1 LRKDS
6 SNTNSRPAQAPPPAV
21 ESAPIRVILADSQAI
36 FRVGIA
42 RILASKPDI
51 QVVARAESMGQTLT
65 ALSLYPAD
73 VLLFEQGLSPTPA
86 QAVTEILKRAPGVRV
101 VVLVNQAV
109 EQDTVDYLR
118 RGVCGMVNRTITP
131 DMLARCVRKVF
142 AGETW
147 LEQREVKWML
157 EAFRAQA
164 AQLRRG
170 EAKPRLTEKELLII
184 SGVARGLKNK
194 DIADELGTTE
204 QVIKNCLRKLYDK
217 LGLGDRLE
225 LALYTM
231 HERLLE
237 NGEGDDPPPP
247 LGSQEIVS
255 IV

>member
-1 LRKDS
+1 M
-6 SNTNSRPAQAPPPAV
+6 
-21 ESAPIRVILADSQAI
+21 IRVILADSQAI

-65 ALSLYPAD
+65 SLALYPAD
-73 VLLFEQGLSPTPA
+73 VLLLEQGISPTPA
-86 QAVTEILKRAPGVRV
+86 QAVSEIVKRAPGVRIV
-101 VVLVNQAV
+101 MLVNTAT
-109 EQDTVDYLR
+109 EQETVDYLR

-131 DMLARCVRKVF
+131 ELLARCVRKVY

-147 LEQREVKWML
+147 LEQREVQWML

-164 AQLRRG
+164 AQLRRA
-170 EAKPRLTEKELLII
+170 EDKPRLTEKELLFI

-194 DIADELGTTE
+194 NIAEELGTTE
-204 QVIKNCLRKLYDK
+204 QVIKNSLRKVYGK

-225 LALYTM
+225 LALYSM

-237 NGEGDDPPPP
+237 NGEGGDPPPAA
-247 LGSQEIVS
+247 GSQEIVS